1 MPLCR
6 LHGHR
11 PFSHLQRPIPLR
23 SSAVAAAAAQPAAT
37 FFTTA
42 VSLSTFDGGG
52 SDGGGEGGGREGGGE
67 EGGGGMG
74 GGGDGQICIFICI

>member
-52 SDGGGEGGGREGGGE
+52 SDGEGEGGGREGGGE

-74 GGGDGQICIFICI
+74 GGGDGQTCIFICI

>member
-23 SSAVAAAAAQPAAT
+23 SSAVAAAAQPAAT
-37 FFTTA
+37 FFTIA

-74 GGGDGQICIFICI
+74 GGGDGQICICICI